1 MRRAGGGQA
10 QAVHA
15 SAGQDK
21 AERVLSAIRLKLGPE
36 LSVEYRVN
44 QLIQEARNEEYLSK
58 IFVGELGLTVYS
70 LRVLTNR
77 LAIVA
82 VITMLFLRVSNA
94 VYTPSIHTRATC
106 GPHPFVL

>member
-10 QAVHA
+10 QAQS

-21 AERVLSAIRLKLGPE
+21 AERVLSQIRQKLGPE

-44 QLIQEARNEEYLSK
+44 QLMQEARNEEHLSR
-58 IFVGELGLTVYS
+58 IFVGACYHGDELADI
-70 LRVLTNR
+70 R

-82 VITMLFLRVSNA
+82 VTTLSLMYFSLCSN
-94 VYTPSIHTRATC
+94 TPHRYPAPRA
-106 GPHPFVL
+106 PNV